1 MDIKNRVKID
11 LSKDGSQCKV
21 TILPAEEGMPEIE
34 IMDFI
39 EYLNSQNII
48 YGLDESAIMENVILA
63 NSSTEPITFV
73 AATAIPPIKG
83 KEASIDVLVNLPFE
97 KNKITEN
104 KKSFYLS
111 GFTVSPEQQVLIID
125 NNNLE
130 GIDGTTVEGKPIKA
144 QSSDKTRITAGRNIK
159 ISENEKKIYYK
170 ANTSGKLHLDN
181 NKIIYVQP
189 FQDGY
194 FSIRTSD
201 DNLRLYLSLFPPRN
215 EGRFPGLK
223 EILLSFQD
231 QNIPLDDKKILTI
244 KKLLY
249 QLALIQ
255 RPIEDEIL
263 IQGQAPQHGENAK
276 IIFKVK
282 TEPEKIFQDSD
293 EQIDFYEIMKINEVK
308 EGDLLAVKIPPTPAV
323 QNGVDIYGKTIPAE
337 DGKDI
342 QGFEIGKNVIQSDD
356 GLSFYAQI
364 SGQVKFTNNILRVIP
379 VYIVEGDVNFSTGNV
394 RFSGDI
400 IIKGNVLDNFEV
412 YSDETITVYN
422 NIGAAKIYAGNNLV
436 VKNGIIN
443 KKKSDILVK
452 GNLRTRFIENSSVVV
467 KGDIFVED
475 YILQSDVES
484 HSNITVSTF
493 KKGQIIGSSVIA
505 KKSVSAR
512 SLGNSNEI
520 LTNISVG
527 LQPIIEK
534 KLKILKFNITNI
546 QHKLASSTQQSL
558 DAQTISELET
568 KLHQLLEKQT
578 KYMNLQ
584 GIKTDCLIKVKDEI
598 YPNCELNLNDKT
610 ILIKKLTTF
619 RKFVYDL
626 KNETIMTKEYH

>member
-1 MDIKNRVKID
+1 MDLENRIKID
-11 LSKDGSQCKV
+11 LSKDGRQCTV
-21 TILPAEEGMPEIE
+21 TILPPEDGMPDIE

-48 YGLDESAIMENVILA
+48 YGLDESTIMENVILA

-73 AATAIPPIKG
+73 AATAVLPIKG
-83 KEASIDVLVNLPFE
+83 KEASIDILVNLPFE

-104 KKSFYLS
+104 RKSFSLS
-111 GFTVSPEQQVLIID
+111 GFTTSPEQQVLIID

-144 QSSDKTRITAGRNIK
+144 QTSDKTRITAGRNIK
-159 ISENEKKIYYK
+159 ISENDKKLYYK
-170 ANTSGKLHLDN
+170 ANIAGKFHLDN
-181 NKIIYVQP
+181 NKIMYVQP
-189 FQDGY
+189 YQDGY
-194 FSIRTSD
+194 FSIRISD
-201 DNLRLYLSLFPPRN
+201 DNLTLYLTLFPPRN
-215 EGRFPGLK
+215 EGRFPGLN
-223 EILLSFQD
+223 EILLAFQD
-231 QNIPLDDKKILTI
+231 QNIPLDDKKIMTI

-249 QLALIQ
+249 QLALTQ
-255 RPIEDEIL
+255 TPIEDEIL
-263 IQGQAPQHGENAK
+263 IQGKAPQHGENAK
-276 IIFKVK
+276 INFKVQTEPQKIFK
-282 TEPEKIFQDSD
+282 DSD
-293 EQIDFYEIMKINEVK
+293 EQVDFYEIMKINEVK

-323 QNGVDIYGKTIPAE
+323 HDGVDIYGKTIHAE

-342 QGFEIGKNVIQSDD
+342 QGFEIGKNVSQSDD
-356 GLSFYAQI
+356 GLSFYSKI

-379 VYIVEGDVNFSTGNV
+379 VYIVEGDVNFSTGNI

-422 NIGAAKIYAGNNLV
+422 NIGAAKIYAGNNLL

-443 KKKSDILVK
+443 KKKSEIVVK
-452 GNLRTRFIENSSVVV
+452 GNLRTRFIENSSVFV
-467 KGDIFVED
+467 KGEIFVED

-484 HSNITVSTF
+484 YSKITVSTF

-512 SLGNSNEI
+512 SIGNSNEI

-534 KLKILKFNITNI
+534 KLKILKSNVTNV
-546 QHKLASSTQQSL
+546 QHKLSSTTQQIS
-558 DAQTISELET
+558 DAQTTSELET

-584 GIKTDCLIKVKDEI
+584 GTKTDCFIKVKEEI

-610 ILIKKLTTF
+610 ILIKKLITF

-626 KNETIMTKEYH
+626 KNETILTQEYH